1 MLRISSLN
9 RSYIKIEHIVNMEG
23 LLMNTAGLEQCYGD
37 LEDLKG
43 EDQNYFLIRLTDL
56 YGEECLNFLDE
67 DEDEEDQDSEN

>member
-1 MLRISSLN
+1 
-9 RSYIKIEHIVNMEG
+9 
-23 LLMNTAGLEQCYGD
+23 MNTAGLEQCYGD